1 MKKRDTVFIGF
12 MLFALFFGAGNLIY
26 PVSLGMEAG
35 TSYWPAIIGFV
46 LTGVGLP
53 IITVAAISLVKN
65 GAIELAGRVHPMF
78 AIIFTSIIYLAIGP
92 FFGIPRAANVGF
104 EMGIAPWTGGITAT
118 GLLLFTI
125 VFFIL
130 VFITSL
136 NPSKLVDTVGQYLTP
151 VLFIAIIGLVIGS
164 FFLLD
169 GQAQPPAE
177 KYSSQPFSSG
187 FIEGYLTMDA
197 IAALA
202 FGIIVITALRERG
215 VTSPKEIT
223 YRSVQAGLVTAAGL
237 TAVYICIGWIGTKM
251 ASEGTYESGSM
262 VLSAAADLMYG
273 NIGTL
278 LIGVIVLL
286 ACFTTCVG
294 LTVACG
300 QFFSKRFSRFSYKA
314 VITFITIVSFAISNL
329 GLNEIIA
336 YSVPVLVFLYPIAIV
351 LVILTFIGRFFSHS
365 PYIYRGVVF
374 LTAVVSLYD
383 GLVEFGLP
391 MSFAEPFITSLP
403 FAEFSLGWIIP
414 ALIGGLAGWVI
425 SFFKAPRTSERYQN

>member
-1 MKKRDTVFIGF
+1 MQKRDTVFIGF

-26 PVSLGMEAG
+26 PVTLGMEAG
-35 TSYWPAIIGFV
+35 TLYWPAIIGFV

-53 IITVAAISLVKN
+53 IVTVAAISLVKN

-78 AIIFTSIIYLAIGP
+78 AVIFTSIIYLAIGP

-104 EMGIAPWTGGITAT
+104 EMGVAPWIGGINGL
-118 GLLLFTI
+118 GLLVFTVI
-125 VFFIL
+125 FFVL

-151 VLFIAIIGLVIGS
+151 ALFLAIISLVVGS
-164 FFLLD
+164 FFLLN
-169 GQAQPPAE
+169 GEVQPPVE
-177 KYSSQPFSSG
+177 KYSAQPFSAG

-202 FGIIVITALRERG
+202 FGIIVITALKERG
-215 VTSPKEIT
+215 VTDPKEIT
-223 YRSVQAGLVTAAGL
+223 YRSLQAGFVTALGL
-237 TAVYICIGWIGTKM
+237 ASVYICIGWIGAKM
-251 ASEGTYESGSM
+251 ASEGTYESGSA
-262 VLSAAADLMYG
+262 VLSAAASLMYG
-273 NIGTL
+273 NVGTL

-300 QFFSKRFSRFSYKA
+300 QFFSKRFPQLSYKA
-314 VITFITIVSFAISNL
+314 VITLITIVSFAVSNL

-336 YSVPVLVFLYPIAIV
+336 YSVPVLVFLYPITIV
-351 LVILTFIGRFFSHS
+351 LVILTFIGKLFNHS
-365 PYIYRGVVF
+365 PYVYRGAVL

-383 GLVEFGLP
+383 GLVEFGLT
-391 MSFAEPFITSLP
+391 MSFAEPLIMSLP
-403 FAEFSLGWIIP
+403 FSDFSLSWIVP
-414 ALIGGLAGWVI
+414 ALIGGLAGWGI
-425 SFFKAPRTSERYQN
+425 SYFKAPRTSERYQN